1 MYKETIYH
9 KLSSTKRSLD
19 TLKFLLLLFIL
30 SWSLLA
36 ISQEQLQ
43 NLQIVRDVAKTI
55 PDKYGE
61 TYENTL
67 SAICLTESSAGKNI
81 IGDAA
86 HAPLTKA
93 SLGIMQIQLN
103 TARFIAK
110 RIPSL
115 AWINEKNDAQIA
127 ALLLQDVEL
136 SARIATHYIV
146 LLKHA
151 RKAYLKVV
159 SGYNGGMINRPYYRR
174 VMKNMK
180 LVHHLV
186 KKGSLS

>member
-1 MYKETIYH
+1 M
-9 KLSSTKRSLD
+9 KRIVL
-19 TLKFLLLLFIL
+19 LFLLPFSLF
-30 SWSLLA
+30 A
-36 ISQEQLQ
+36 ISKEQLH
-43 NLQIVRDVAKTI
+43 NLQIVRDVAKSI

-86 HAPLTKA
+86 HTPLTKA
-93 SLGIMQIQLN
+93 SLGVMQIQVA

-110 RIPSL
+110 RTDSL
-115 AWINEKNDAQIA
+115 HWLNQKNDAQIA
-127 ALLLQDVEL
+127 ALLLQDIEL
-136 SARIATHYIV
+136 SARIAAHYIV

-151 RKAYLKVV
+151 RKAYMKVV
-159 SGYNGGMINRPYYRR
+159 SGYNGGMVNWRYYNR

-180 LVHHLV
+180 FVQKLIKRGALV
-186 KKGSLS
+186 